1 MSLDYNKV
9 WEVMNDLDEVVQRT
23 KIINDM
29 CTKLRK
35 TVYDWTDADEVID
48 EIDALKGFSTYIL
61 QELEDKSI
69 NAWNN
74 TVVPLNPNKPSLR
87 IGGDLDS
94 LDSLNIKLPDDCT
107 VAAQP
112 VDFPI
117 SEGVDYIGLSTEN
130 IDISTVG
137 VGTET
142 YNVSLNLDE
151 TSDTITFDNS
161 GYTYR
166 LDELQE

>member
-1 MSLDYNKV
+1 MSLDYEKV

-69 NAWNN
+69 KAWNN
-74 TVVPLNPNKPSLR
+74 TVVPLNPNKPNAR
-87 IGGDLDS
+87 VGGDLDDMDLIINTNHDS
-94 LDSLNIKLPDDCT
+94 TITLDGI
-107 VAAQP
+107 
-112 VDFPI
+112 
-117 SEGVDYIGLSTEN
+117 DYAGIGTDN
-130 IDISTVG
+130 IDLFTTGIDTC
-137 VGTET
+137 TT
-142 YNVSLNLDE
+142 YNVSLNTE
-151 TSDTITFDNS
+151 EQS
-161 GYTYR
+161 GYTLR

>member
-1 MSLDYNKV
+1 
-9 WEVMNDLDEVVQRT
+9 MNDLDEVVQRT

-69 NAWNN
+69 KAWNN
-74 TVVPLNPNKPSLR
+74 TVVPLNPKTQTDTVR

-94 LDSLNIKLPDDCT
+94 LDIKLPDDCIA
-107 VAAQP
+107 AAQP
-112 VDFPI
+112 VDF
-117 SEGVDYIGLSTEN
+117 SMEGIDYIGLSTEN
-130 IDISTVG
+130 MDISTVG

-151 TSDTITFDNS
+151 TSDTITFNNS
-161 GYTYR
+161 GYTIP
-166 LDELQE
+166 LEDMQE

>member
-1 MSLDYNKV
+1 MSLDYEKV

-35 TVYDWTDADEVID
+35 TVYDWTDADEVLD
-48 EIDALKGFSTYIL
+48 EIEALKGFSTYIL
-61 QELEDKSI
+61 QDLEDKSI
-69 NAWNN
+69 KAWNN
-74 TVVPLNPNKPSLR
+74 TVVPLNPNKPASR
-87 IGGDLDS
+87 VGGDLDS
-94 LDSLNIKLPDDCT
+94 LDIKLPDDCI

-112 VDFPI
+112 VDF
-117 SEGVDYIGLSTEN
+117 SMEGADYIGLSTEN
-130 IDISTVG
+130 MDISTIG

-151 TSDTITFDNS
+151 TPDTITFNNS
-161 GYTYR
+161 GYTIP
-166 LDELQE
+166 LEDMQE

>member
-1 MSLDYNKV
+1 MSLDYEKV

-69 NAWNN
+69 KAWNN
-74 TVVPLNPNKPSLR
+74 TVVPLNPNKPNAR
-87 IGGDLDS
+87 VGGDLDDMDLIINTNHDATIALS
-94 LDSLNIKLPDDCT
+94 GM
-107 VAAQP
+107 
-112 VDFPI
+112 DF
-117 SEGVDYIGLSTEN
+117 VGLGTDN
-130 IDISTVG
+130 IDISTTG
-137 VGTET
+137 IATET
-142 YNVSLNLDE
+142 YNVSINTE
-151 TSDTITFDNS
+151 EQS
-161 GYTYR
+161 GYTLR

>member
-1 MSLDYNKV
+1 MSLDYEKV
-9 WEVMNDLDEVVQRT
+9 WEVMNDLDEVVQKT
-23 KIINDM
+23 KIISEM

-74 TVVPLNPNKPSLR
+74 TVVPLNPNKPNVR
-87 IGGDLDS
+87 VGGDLDDMDLVINTNHDS
-94 LDSLNIKLPDDCT
+94 TIALDGMDFDFVGLGTDNID
-107 VAAQP
+107 
-112 VDFPI
+112 
-117 SEGVDYIGLSTEN
+117 LSTTG
-130 IDISTVG
+130 IDTN
-137 VGTET
+137 TT
-142 YNVSLNLDE
+142 YNVSLNTE
-151 TSDTITFDNS
+151 EQS
-161 GYTYR
+161 GYTLR

>member
-1 MSLDYNKV
+1 MSLDYEKV

-74 TVVPLNPNKPSLR
+74 TVVPLNQKNETGTVK

-94 LDSLNIKLPDDCT
+94 LDINLPDDCIA
-107 VAAQP
+107 AAQP
-112 VDFPI
+112 VD
-117 SEGVDYIGLSTEN
+117 N
-130 IDISTVG
+130 ITISTGNTDTFNVDG
-137 VGTET
+137 IDFAGISTDS
-142 YNVSLNLDE
+142 YNISLNTNE
-151 TSDTITFDNS
+151 APDTITFSNT
-161 GYTYR
+161 GYTIP
-166 LDELQE
+166 LEDMQE

>member
-1 MSLDYNKV
+1 
-9 WEVMNDLDEVVQRT
+9 MNDLDEVVQRT

-69 NAWNN
+69 KAWNN
-74 TVVPLNPNKPSLR
+74 TVVPLNPNKPASR
-87 IGGDLDS
+87 VGGDLDS
-94 LDSLNIKLPDDCT
+94 LDIKLPDDLT
-107 VAAQP
+107 ITTNNT
-112 VDFPI
+112 VDF
-117 SEGVDYIGLSTEN
+117 SMEGADYIGLSTEN
-130 IDISTVG
+130 MDISTVG

-151 TSDTITFDNS
+151 TPDTITFNNS
-161 GYTYR
+161 GYTIP
-166 LDELQE
+166 LEDMQE

>member
-1 MSLDYNKV
+1 MSLDYEKV

-74 TVVPLNPNKPSLR
+74 TVVPLNPNKPNVR
-87 IGGDLDS
+87 VGGDLDDMDLIINTNHDS
-94 LDSLNIKLPDDCT
+94 TITLDGI
-107 VAAQP
+107 
-112 VDFPI
+112 
-117 SEGVDYIGLSTEN
+117 DYAGIGTDN
-130 IDISTVG
+130 IDLFTTGID
-137 VGTET
+137 TET
-142 YNVSLNLDE
+142 YNVSINTE
-151 TSDTITFDNS
+151 EQS
-161 GYTYR
+161 GYTLR